1 MKPNRHRS
9 TDHFPRT
16 RRLAVAVAVAS
27 VCSAS
32 GVAFAAEG
40 AIEEVIVTA
49 QKRAERLQD
58 VPIAITAM
66 TAGQIEARGV
76 SDVLSL
82 GSMAPNLQV
91 STYPTSNLTS
101 QVAIRG
107 GGTFNAAMYWEPSV
121 GMYLDGV
128 YLGKAVGSVFD
139 MVDLER
145 IEVLRGPQGTLYGRN
160 TMSGAIN
167 YVTRKPSGEFGG
179 TAGIE
184 IGNYGRH
191 VEKLSLDLPKFG
203 IASVS
208 LGVRSEKRD
217 GLVKVSSGPVSE
229 YDDRDKFGARLAV
242 LLDVS
247 KDVKVDYRFDYTKVN
262 QNGQYNQLYR
272 LPPATI
278 AAMRASPVPAISG
291 TANALAPAIPF
302 ASQDRL
308 KDVRVDYPSWER
320 MELQGNAITA
330 TWALDDRNTLKWI
343 SSHRKL
349 DNNDSFDLDGTP
361 VWLFTGKRL
370 ADYTQTSHELQWVG
384 NTDRLKY
391 VVGLYHYKDGGY
403 TFNPHENMYGRSN
416 DSSEYGYGGTA
427 KSLYGQV
434 EYTLTDAWTLSAGL
448 RRTQEDKW
456 GSRYKRVWGAAA
468 NPATAIM
475 PAVYGT
481 ASFSATTPMVSASY
495 KISDR
500 MNVYAKY
507 SEGFKSGSFQG
518 EAPNVAEALRPFKPE
533 NQKTYEVG
541 TKLSSEDGRLQLN
554 AALFQNEVDDLQL
567 SQFTGTPGLS
577 LIRNAGKA
585 ELKGLE
591 LELAWRPVNAL
602 RLQAGYGYL
611 DSKYK
616 EYMEAPAANQPVSNV
631 AGNRS
636 MPHAPKHT
644 FNLSADANLGT
655 TAYGRLRAIAD
666 YVYTASFYGYAYQ
679 INRVDPG
686 RPVADDSKI
695 KGYGLL
701 NLRLVLA
708 GIPVGGPGN
717 ADMALWVKNVTN
729 KQQPVNYIDF
739 GPGVGNLMLAYF
751 NEPRTYG
758 MSFNYRW

>member
-1 MKPNRHRS
+1 MKLERRHS
-9 TDHFPRT
+9 TKNNLKT
-16 RRLAVAVAVAS
+16 RRLVMAAAVAS
-27 VCSAS
+27 ACCAS
-32 GVAFAAEG
+32 NLALAAEG

-66 TAGQIEARGV
+66 TAGQVEARGV
-76 SDVLSL
+76 SDILSL
-82 GSMAPNLQV
+82 GALAPNLQV
-91 STYPTSNLTS
+91 SPYPTSNLTS
-101 QVAIRG
+101 QVSIRG

-128 YLGKAVGSVFD
+128 YLGKSVGSVFD
-139 MVDLER
+139 IVDIER

-167 YVTRKPSGEFGG
+167 YITRKPSGEFGG
-179 TAGIE
+179 TAGLE

-208 LGVRSEKRD
+208 VGVRSEKRD
-217 GLVKVSSGPVSE
+217 GFIKVSGRTQGE
-229 YDDRDKFGARLAV
+229 FEDRDKFGARLAV

-247 KDVKVDYRFDYTKVN
+247 KDVQVDYRFDYTKVN
-262 QNGQYNQLYR
+262 QTGQFNQLYR

-278 AAMRASPVPAISG
+278 AAMRASAVPAIAG
-291 TANALAPAIPF
+291 LGNALAPALPF
-302 ASQDRL
+302 ASQERL
-308 KDVRVDYPSWER
+308 KTARVDYPSWER
-320 MELQGNAITA
+320 MELQGNAVTA
-330 TWALDDRNTLKWI
+330 TWALDNRNTLKWI

-349 DNNDSFDLDGTP
+349 DNDDSFDLEGTP

-370 ADYTQTSHELQWVG
+370 ADYVQTSHELQWVG

-403 TFNPHENMYGRSN
+403 TFNPHENMFGSSN

-427 KSLYGQV
+427 KSIYGQV
-434 EYTLTDAWTLSAGL
+434 DYTLSDAWMLSAGL

-456 GSRYKRVWGAAA
+456 GSRYKSVWGAAA
-468 NPATAIM
+468 RPATAIT

-481 ASFSATTPMVSASY
+481 ASFSATNPMVSATY
-495 KISDR
+495 KINDR

-518 EAPNVAEALRPFKPE
+518 EAPSAAEALKPFKPE
-533 NQKTYEVG
+533 NQKTYEIG
-541 TKLSSEDGRLQLN
+541 TKLSSADGRLQLN
-554 AALFQNEVDDLQL
+554 AALFKNEVDDLQL

-577 LIRNAGKA
+577 IIRNAGQA

-611 DSKYK
+611 SSKYN
-616 EYMEAPAANQPVSNV
+616 EYLEASAANQPISNV
-631 AGNRS
+631 AANRS

-644 FNLSADANLGT
+644 FNLTADANLGN

-666 YVYTASFYGYAYQ
+666 YAYTASFYGYAYQ
-679 INRVDPG
+679 INRVDPA
-686 RPVADDSKI
+686 RPIAEDSKI

-701 NLRLVLA
+701 NMRLVLA

-717 ADMALWVKNVTN
+717 ADMALWVKNATN

-758 MSFNYRW
+758 LSFNYRW